1 MKDIDPARIEIVKAL
16 GCLED
21 AHLAA
26 MPGQAPTSTREEI
39 LSAINSARPL
49 IHKALKH
56 LDKAEGLAEA

>member
-1 MKDIDPARIEIVKAL
+1 MKDIDPARIEVVKAL

-26 MPGQAPTSTREEI
+26 MLGQAPTSTREEI

-49 IHKALKH
+49 IQKALKH
-56 LDKAEGLAEA
+56 LDKAERLTDV